1 MIQIC
6 LLSFIS
12 DFGIRIS
19 NFFNE
24 GGLLDLMS
32 MSRARVR
39 HILAPRARHSLQAR
53 GGAPGFVE
61 SETASAE
68 SGDSLRRAV
77 GSSFAP
83 CPSRSVKSS
92 FTSSLARR
100 IASLGSIATC
110 SRACAL
116 IRRQSAVTLVLNLC
130 ASAVLLITFTSSR
143 RCREHFPKPS

>member
-19 NFFNE
+19 NFFND

-68 SGDSLRRAV
+68 SAIHFAEQLDHHSLH
-77 GSSFAP
+77 AP
-83 CPSRSVKSS
+83 V
-92 FTSSLARR
+92 A
-100 IASLGSIATC
+100 
-110 SRACAL
+110 
-116 IRRQSAVTLVLNLC
+116 Q
-130 ASAVLLITFTSSR
+130 
-143 RCREHFPKPS
+143 

>member
-24 GGLLDLMS
+24 EGLLDLMS

-39 HILAPRARHSLQAR
+39 GTYLAPRARHSLQAW

-68 SGDSLRRAV
+68 TAIHFAEQLDHHSLH
-77 GSSFAP
+77 AP
-83 CPSRSVKSS
+83 V
-92 FTSSLARR
+92 A
-100 IASLGSIATC
+100 
-110 SRACAL
+110 
-116 IRRQSAVTLVLNLC
+116 Q
-130 ASAVLLITFTSSR
+130 
-143 RCREHFPKPS
+143 